1 MFQNYLKK
9 VQLWE
14 QTVKLSLHILNLHL
28 SPRAKIYEVDVLG
41 GGAKRQKIDRVCH
54 FQ

>member
-14 QTVKLSLHILNLHL
+14 QTVKMSLHL

-41 GGAKRQKIDRVCH
+41 GGAMR
-54 FQ
+54 